1 MEIERWLE
9 ELERLHARISKC
21 FDRPEPRRRALAYVK
36 GLLGPVS
43 RKNGWQLAEQAG
55 ETSPDGM
62 QRLLRDAH
70 WDREAVCA
78 ELRSYLLQQFGRTG
92 GVLVVDETSFRKKG
106 RHSAGVKRQ
115 YCGTTGQVENCQ
127 VGVFLY
133 YATVAGGAFID
144 RELYLPEDWSDDR
157 LRCRDAGVP
166 DDVLFQTKPELARV
180 MLRRARDAGLRPEW
194 TVGDAVYGSAPALR
208 ADLEAWRWAYV
219 LGIRSTEPVRPA
231 TDDGLIARPAGD
243 LVAALPAYAL
253 PAYAL
258 PAYAL
263 PAYALPAYA
272 LPAYDWRRL
281 RAGEGSK
288 GPRLYDW
295 AVVPLVHLTATTGNH
310 ALLVRRSLEDPTDL
324 ALFLVF
330 TTRATALAEI
340 VRAAGQR
347 WHIETGFEAAKGE
360 VGLGHY
366 EVRLWDAWYRHI
378 TLALLAYAFLA
389 VIRARATPAGKK
401 DPAADP
407 TDAGGDPALALPL
420 RTDGGSQP

>member
-1 MEIERWLE
+1 M
-9 ELERLHARISKC
+9 
-21 FDRPEPRRRALAYVK
+21 K

-92 GVLVVDETSFRKKG
+92 GVLVMDETPFRKKG
-106 RHSAGVKRQ
+106 RHSVGVKRQ
-115 YCGTTGQVENCQ
+115 YCATTGQVETCQ

-133 YATVAGGAFID
+133 YTTAAGGAFID
-144 RELYLPEDWSDDR
+144 RELYLAEDWSDDR
-157 LRCRDAGVP
+157 RRCQDAGVP

-219 LGIRSTEPVRPA
+219 LGIRSTERVRPA
-231 TDDGLIARPAGD
+231 TDGGLITRSAGD
-243 LVAALPAYAL
+243 LAAALPAHV
-253 PAYAL
+253 
-258 PAYAL
+258 
-263 PAYALPAYA
+263 
-272 LPAYDWRRL
+272 WRRL

-295 AVVPLVHLTATTGNH
+295 ALVPLVHLTATTGSH
-310 ALLVRRSLEDPTDL
+310 ALLVRRSLDNPTDL

-330 TTRATALAEI
+330 TPRAATLAEI

-347 WHIETGFEAAKGE
+347 WQIETGFEAAKQE
-360 VGLGHY
+360 VGLGHD
-366 EVRLWDAWYRHI
+366 EVRQWEAWYRHI

-389 VIRARATPAGKK
+389 VVRTRAGPAGKK
-401 DPAADP
+401 
-407 TDAGGDPALALPL
+407 T
-420 RTDGGSQP
+420 GSP

>member
-9 ELERLHARISKC
+9 DLERLHTRISRC

-78 ELRSYLLQQFGRTG
+78 ELRSYLLQQVGRTG
-92 GVLVVDETSFRKKG
+92 GVLVMDETPFRKKG
-106 RHSAGVKRQ
+106 RHSVGVKRQ
-115 YCGTTGQVENCQ
+115 YCATTGQVETCQ

-133 YATVAGGAFID
+133 YTTAAGGAFID

-157 LRCRDAGVP
+157 RRCQDAGVP

-231 TDDGLIARPAGD
+231 TDGGLITRSAGD
-243 LVAALPAYAL
+243 LAAALPAHV
-253 PAYAL
+253 
-258 PAYAL
+258 
-263 PAYALPAYA
+263 
-272 LPAYDWRRL
+272 WRRL

-295 AVVPLVHLTATTGNH
+295 ALVPLVHLTATTGSH
-310 ALLVRRSLEDPTDL
+310 ALLVRRSLDNPTDL

-330 TTRATALAEI
+330 TPRAATLAEI

-347 WHIETGFEAAKGE
+347 WQIETGFEAAKQE

-366 EVRLWDAWYRHI
+366 EVRQWEAWYRHI

-389 VIRARATPAGKK
+389 VVRTRAGPAGKK
-401 DPAADP
+401 
-407 TDAGGDPALALPL
+407 T
-420 RTDGGSQP
+420 GSP

>member
-1 MEIERWLE
+1 M
-9 ELERLHARISKC
+9 
-21 FDRPEPRRRALAYVK
+21 
-36 GLLGPVS
+36 
-43 RKNGWQLAEQAG
+43 
-55 ETSPDGM
+55 
-62 QRLLRDAH
+62 
-70 WDREAVCA
+70 
-78 ELRSYLLQQFGRTG
+78 
-92 GVLVVDETSFRKKG
+92 DETPFRKKG
-106 RHSAGVKRQ
+106 RHSVGVKRQ
-115 YCGTTGQVENCQ
+115 YCATTGQVETCQ

-133 YATVAGGAFID
+133 YTTAAGGAFID

-157 LRCRDAGVP
+157 RRCQDAGVP

-231 TDDGLIARPAGD
+231 TDGGLITRSAGDLAAARPAH
-243 LVAALPAYAL
+243 V
-253 PAYAL
+253 
-258 PAYAL
+258 
-263 PAYALPAYA
+263 
-272 LPAYDWRRL
+272 WRRL

-295 AVVPLVHLTATTGNH
+295 ALVPLVHLTATTGSH
-310 ALLVRRSLEDPTDL
+310 ALLVRRSLDNPTDL

-330 TTRATALAEI
+330 TPRAATLAEI

-347 WHIETGFEAAKGE
+347 WQIETGFEAAKQE

-366 EVRLWDAWYRHI
+366 EVRQWEAWYRHI

-389 VIRARATPAGKK
+389 VVRTRAGPAGKK
-401 DPAADP
+401 
-407 TDAGGDPALALPL
+407 T
-420 RTDGGSQP
+420 GSP

>member
-9 ELERLHARISKC
+9 DLERLHTRISRC

-78 ELRSYLLQQFGRTG
+78 ELRSYLLQQVGRTG
-92 GVLVVDETSFRKKG
+92 GVLVMDETPFRKKG
-106 RHSAGVKRQ
+106 RHSVGVKRQ
-115 YCGTTGQVENCQ
+115 YCATTGQVETCQ

-133 YATVAGGAFID
+133 YTTAAGGAFID

-157 LRCRDAGVP
+157 RRCQDAGVP

-219 LGIRSTEPVRPA
+219 LGIRSTERVRPA
-231 TDDGLIARPAGD
+231 TDGGLITRSAGD
-243 LVAALPAYAL
+243 LAAALPAHV
-253 PAYAL
+253 
-258 PAYAL
+258 
-263 PAYALPAYA
+263 
-272 LPAYDWRRL
+272 WRRL

-295 AVVPLVHLTATTGNH
+295 ALVPLVHLTATTGSH
-310 ALLVRRSLEDPTDL
+310 ALLVRRSLDNPTDL

-330 TTRATALAEI
+330 TPRAATLAEI

-347 WHIETGFEAAKGE
+347 WQIETGFEAAKQE

-366 EVRLWDAWYRHI
+366 EVRQWEAWYRHI

-389 VIRARATPAGKK
+389 VVRTRAGPAGKK
-401 DPAADP
+401 
-407 TDAGGDPALALPL
+407 T
-420 RTDGGSQP
+420 GSP

>member
-9 ELERLHARISKC
+9 DLERLHTRISRC

-78 ELRSYLLQQFGRTG
+78 ELRSYLLQQVGRTG
-92 GVLVVDETSFRKKG
+92 GVLVMDETPFRKKG
-106 RHSAGVKRQ
+106 RHSVGVKRQ
-115 YCGTTGQVENCQ
+115 YCATTGQVETCQ

-133 YATVAGGAFID
+133 YTTAAGGAFID

-157 LRCRDAGVP
+157 RRCQDAGVP

-231 TDDGLIARPAGD
+231 TDGGLITRSAGDLAAARPAH
-243 LVAALPAYAL
+243 V
-253 PAYAL
+253 
-258 PAYAL
+258 
-263 PAYALPAYA
+263 
-272 LPAYDWRRL
+272 WRRL

-295 AVVPLVHLTATTGNH
+295 ALVPLVHLTATTGSH
-310 ALLVRRSLEDPTDL
+310 ALLVRRSLDNPTDL

-330 TTRATALAEI
+330 TPRAATLAEI

-347 WHIETGFEAAKGE
+347 WQIETGFEAAKQE

-366 EVRLWDAWYRHI
+366 EVRQWEAWYRHI

-389 VIRARATPAGKK
+389 VVRTRAGPAGKK
-401 DPAADP
+401 
-407 TDAGGDPALALPL
+407 T
-420 RTDGGSQP
+420 GSP

>member
-9 ELERLHARISKC
+9 DLERLHTRISRC

-92 GVLVVDETSFRKKG
+92 GVLVMDETPFRKKG
-106 RHSAGVKRQ
+106 RHSVGVKRQ
-115 YCGTTGQVENCQ
+115 YCATTGQVETCQ

-133 YATVAGGAFID
+133 YTTAAGGAFID

-157 LRCRDAGVP
+157 RRCQDAGVP

-231 TDDGLIARPAGD
+231 TDGGLIRRSAGD
-243 LVAALPAYAL
+243 LAAALPAHV
-253 PAYAL
+253 
-258 PAYAL
+258 
-263 PAYALPAYA
+263 
-272 LPAYDWRRL
+272 WRRL

-295 AVVPLVHLTATTGNH
+295 ALVPLVHLTATTGSH
-310 ALLVRRSLEDPTDL
+310 ALLVRRSLDNPTDL

-330 TTRATALAEI
+330 TPRAATLAEI

-347 WHIETGFEAAKGE
+347 WQIETGFEAAKQE

-366 EVRLWDAWYRHI
+366 EVRQWEAWYRHI

-389 VIRARATPAGKK
+389 VVRTRAGPAGKK
-401 DPAADP
+401 
-407 TDAGGDPALALPL
+407 T
-420 RTDGGSQP
+420 GSP

>member
-9 ELERLHARISKC
+9 DLERLHTRISRC

-92 GVLVVDETSFRKKG
+92 GVLVMDETPFRKKG
-106 RHSAGVKRQ
+106 RHSVGVKRQ
-115 YCGTTGQVENCQ
+115 YCATTGQVETCQ

-133 YATVAGGAFID
+133 YTTAAGGAFID

-157 LRCRDAGVP
+157 RRCQDAGVP

-219 LGIRSTEPVRPA
+219 LGIRSTERVRPA
-231 TDDGLIARPAGD
+231 TDGGLITRSAGD
-243 LVAALPAYAL
+243 LAAALPAHL
-253 PAYAL
+253 
-258 PAYAL
+258 
-263 PAYALPAYA
+263 
-272 LPAYDWRRL
+272 WRRL

-295 AVVPLVHLTATTGNH
+295 ALVPLVHLTATTGSH
-310 ALLVRRSLEDPTDL
+310 ALLVRRSLDNPTDL

-330 TTRATALAEI
+330 TPRAATLAEI

-347 WHIETGFEAAKGE
+347 WQIETGFEAAKQE

-366 EVRLWDAWYRHI
+366 EVRQWEAWYRHI

-389 VIRARATPAGKK
+389 VVRTRAGPAGKK
-401 DPAADP
+401 
-407 TDAGGDPALALPL
+407 T
-420 RTDGGSQP
+420 GSP

>member
-9 ELERLHARISKC
+9 DLERLHTRISRC

-78 ELRSYLLQQFGRTG
+78 ELRSYLLQQVGRTG
-92 GVLVVDETSFRKKG
+92 GVLVMDETPFRKKG
-106 RHSAGVKRQ
+106 RHSVGVKRQ
-115 YCGTTGQVENCQ
+115 YCATTGQVETCQ

-133 YATVAGGAFID
+133 YTTAAGGAFID

-157 LRCRDAGVP
+157 RRCQDAGVP

-231 TDDGLIARPAGD
+231 TDGGLIRRSAGD
-243 LVAALPAYAL
+243 LAAALPAHV
-253 PAYAL
+253 
-258 PAYAL
+258 
-263 PAYALPAYA
+263 
-272 LPAYDWRRL
+272 WRRL

-295 AVVPLVHLTATTGNH
+295 ALVPLVHLTATTGSH
-310 ALLVRRSLEDPTDL
+310 ALLVRRSLDNPTDL

-330 TTRATALAEI
+330 TPRAATLAEI

-347 WHIETGFEAAKGE
+347 WQIETGFEAAKQE

-366 EVRLWDAWYRHI
+366 EVRQWEAWYRHI

-389 VIRARATPAGKK
+389 VVRTRAGPAGKK
-401 DPAADP
+401 
-407 TDAGGDPALALPL
+407 T
-420 RTDGGSQP
+420 GSP

>member
-133 YATVAGGAFID
+133 YATVTGGAFID

-219 LGIRSTEPVRPA
+219 LGIRRTEPVRPA

-243 LVAALPAYAL
+243 LVAALPAYA
-253 PAYAL
+253 
-258 PAYAL
+258 
-263 PAYALPAYA
+263 
-272 LPAYDWRRL
+272 WRRL

-288 GPRLYDW
+288 GSRLYDW
-295 AVVPLVHLTATTGNH
+295 ALVPLVHLTATTGSH

-330 TTRATALAEI
+330 TPRATTLAEI
-340 VRAAGQR
+340 VCAAGQR

-389 VIRARATPAGKK
+389 VIRARATPVGKK
-401 DPAADP
+401 DAYPDP
-407 TDAGGDPALALPL
+407 SHVGRNPPLALPL
-420 RTDGGSQP
+420 RADGSSHP

>member
-9 ELERLHARISKC
+9 DLERLHTRISRC

-92 GVLVVDETSFRKKG
+92 GVLVMDETPFRKKG
-106 RHSAGVKRQ
+106 RHSVGVKRQ
-115 YCGTTGQVENCQ
+115 YCATTGQVETCQ

-133 YATVAGGAFID
+133 YTTAAGGAFID

-157 LRCRDAGVP
+157 RRCQDAGVP

-219 LGIRSTEPVRPA
+219 LGIRSTERVRPA
-231 TDDGLIARPAGD
+231 TDGGLITRSAGD
-243 LVAALPAYAL
+243 LAAALPAHV
-253 PAYAL
+253 
-258 PAYAL
+258 
-263 PAYALPAYA
+263 
-272 LPAYDWRRL
+272 WRRL

-295 AVVPLVHLTATTGNH
+295 ALVPLVHLTATTGSH
-310 ALLVRRSLEDPTDL
+310 ALLVRRSLDNPTDL

-330 TTRATALAEI
+330 TPRAATLAEI

-347 WHIETGFEAAKGE
+347 WQIETGFEAAKQE

-366 EVRLWDAWYRHI
+366 EVRQWEAWYRHI

-389 VIRARATPAGKK
+389 VVRTRAGPAGKK
-401 DPAADP
+401 
-407 TDAGGDPALALPL
+407 T
-420 RTDGGSQP
+420 GSP